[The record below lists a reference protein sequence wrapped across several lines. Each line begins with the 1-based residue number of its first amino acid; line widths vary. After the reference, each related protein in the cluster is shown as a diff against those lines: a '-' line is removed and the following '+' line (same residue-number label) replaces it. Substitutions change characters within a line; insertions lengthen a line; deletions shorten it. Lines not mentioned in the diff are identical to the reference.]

1 MKGRL
6 GELINIFE
14 EVASNPKKMLEDYK
28 RETGKEVIGVM
39 PVYAP
44 EEIIHAAGCLPI
56 GIWGGK
62 KAISKARAYLPPF
75 ACSIMQTVMELQIDG
90 AYDALDAVL
99 FSVPCDTLKCLS
111 QKWKG
116 KSPVIVF
123 THPQNRMIEG
133 SNAYLVKEYEMVKE
147 KLEGILGRTI
157 SEEALEESI
166 RIYNENRRVM
176 REFVEV
182 SAKYPQIIDPIVR
195 HNVMKSRWFLRKEK
209 HTEYVK
215 ELIAELK
222 KEAVL
227 PWDGKKVILTGIMTE
242 PVEFLQILKDEK
254 LAVVADDLAH
264 ESRQF
269 RGDVPEEGGET
280 LYRLAKWWQN
290 LEGCSLATDTQKVR
304 GKMLIDMCKDTA
316 ADAVI
321 ICMMK
326 FCDPEEFDYPVYYR
340 EFAESEV
347 RNIMLEV
354 DLEVSSFEQIRTRL
368 QTFKDI
374 L

>member
-6 GELINIFE
+6 GELITIFK
-14 EVASNPKKMLEDYK
+14 EVASNPKKMVEEYK
-28 RETGKEVIGVM
+28 KESGKEVIGVM

-90 AYDALDAVL
+90 AYDVLDAVL

-123 THPQNRMIEG
+123 THPQNREIEG
-133 SNAYLVKEYEMVKE
+133 ANTYLVKEYQIVKE

-166 RIYNENRRVM
+166 HIYNENRKVM

-182 SAKYPQIIDPIVR
+182 AAQYPQIIDPIIR
-195 HNVMKSRWFLRKEK
+195 HDIMKSRWFLRKEK

-215 ELIAELK
+215 ELMTELK
-222 KEAVL
+222 KEAIV

-269 RGDVPEEGGET
+269 RGDVPEEGEGA
-280 LYRLAKWWQN
+280 LYRMAKWWQN
-290 LEGCSLATDTQKVR
+290 LEGCSLATDTHKVR
-304 GKMLIDMCKDTA
+304 GEMLMDMSKDTG

-340 EFAESEV
+340 EFTESGV
-347 RNIMLEV
+347 KNIMVEV

>member
-1 MKGRL
+1 MRTRL
-6 GELINIFE
+6 EELIQIFQE
-14 EVASNPKKMLEDYK
+14 IANNPKKMVDDYK
-28 RETGKEVIGVM
+28 KEVGKEVIGVM

-56 GIWGGK
+56 GLWGGK
-62 KAISKARAYLPPF
+62 KEISKTRAYLPPF
-75 ACSIMQTVMELQIDG
+75 ACSIMQTVMELQIEG
-90 AYDALDAVL
+90 TYDILEAVL

-123 THPQNRMIEG
+123 THPQNRIIDG
-133 SNAYLVKEYEMVKE
+133 ANAYLVKEYEWVKSE
-147 KLEGILGRTI
+147 LERILGRTI
-157 SEEALEESI
+157 SIDAIKESI
-166 RIYNENRRVM
+166 KIYNENRRTM

-182 SAKYPQIIDPIVR
+182 AAQYPQIINPIIR
-195 HNVMKSRWFLRKEK
+195 HNVMKSRWFIRKEK
-209 HTEYVK
+209 HTSYVK

-222 KEAVL
+222 KEAVI
-227 PWDGKKVILTGIMTE
+227 PWDGKKIILTGIMAE
-242 PVEFLQILKDEK
+242 PVELLEIFKDEK
-254 LAVVADDLAH
+254 FAVVADDLAQ

-269 RGDVPEEGGET
+269 RGDVPEDGEDV
-280 LYRLAKWWQN
+280 LYNMAKWWQN
-290 LEGCSLATDTQKVR
+290 HEGCSLATDVQKVR
-304 GKMLIDMCKDTA
+304 GQMLIDMYENTK

-321 ICMMK
+321 VCMMK
-326 FCDPEEFDYPVYYR
+326 FCDPEEFDYPVYHR
-340 EFAESEV
+340 EFSEKGIK
-347 RNIMLEV
+347 NISIEV